1 MNARYG
7 RVLIKLSGEGL
18 AGSRGA
24 GIATS
29 AIRAV
34 AEEVRDLHALGTQV
48 AIVIGGGNI
57 IRGVRAAAEGMERTS
72 ADYMGMLASV
82 INALALQD
90 AMERLRVPTR
100 VLSALEIREVA
111 EPYIR
116 RRALRHLEEGRVV
129 LFAAGTGNPYFT
141 TDTAAALR
149 AAEIRAELLV
159 KATRVDGV
167 YSADPQRDPAA
178 VRYAALAYEEAI
190 HRDLRFMDQTA
201 IQLCRENGVP
211 IAVFDMAVP
220 GNIRR
225 VACGERVGTIVG
237 ETGTE
242 E

>member
-1 MNARYG
+1 MKARYG
-7 RVLIKLSGEGL
+7 RVLIKLSGQGL
-18 AGSRGA
+18 AGSRGS
-24 GIATS
+24 GIAPS
-29 AIRAV
+29 AIGAV
-34 AEEVRDLHALGTQV
+34 AEEIRDLHSLGTQV

-57 IRGVRAAAEGMERTS
+57 IRGVSAAAEGMERTS

-100 VLSALEIREVA
+100 VLSALEIRSVA

-116 RRALRHLEEGRVV
+116 RRALRHLEKGRVV

-167 YSADPQRDPAA
+167 YSADPKRDPDA
-178 VRYAALAYEEAI
+178 VRYTELAYEEAI

-220 GNIRR
+220 GNICR
-225 VACGERVGTIVG
+225 VACGARVGTVIGATGG
-237 ETGTE
+237 EE
-242 E
+242 